1 MPEDSR
7 RPIIVCVD
15 DDPDILASVARTLR
29 RDALDVRTTLD
40 CEEALTWL
48 AEQPIAVLVSDYEM
62 PQMTGGQLTGRAKRI
77 RPETVRILL
86 TGKRT
91 LETALDG
98 INQGEIFRFI
108 PKPFD
113 NDGLR
118 RDVAAAV
125 ERNRELLALAGDRQ
139 RRERGERLRTE
150 LEAEYPGI
158 TRIDR
163 NPGGHYDLGAT
174 PDADAAAAELGLDG
188 LFTIKEP

>member
-1 MPEDSR
+1 MAEDTSR
-7 RPIIVCVD
+7 RPIVVCVD

-40 CEEALTWL
+40 CEEALSWL

-125 ERNRELLALAGDRQ
+125 ERNQELLALAGDRQ
-139 RRERGERLRTE
+139 RRQRGERLRTE

-163 NPGGHYDLGAT
+163 HPGGHYDVAAA
-174 PDADAAAAELGLDG
+174 PDADADELGLDA

>member
-1 MPEDSR
+1 MSTDEANR
-7 RPIIVCVD
+7 RPIVVCVD

-40 CEEALTWL
+40 PEEALAWI

-62 PQMTGGQLTGRAKRI
+62 PQMTGGQLTGKARRI
-77 RPETVRILL
+77 RAETVRILL
-86 TGKRT
+86 TGKQT

-125 ERNRELLALAGDRQ
+125 ERNKELLALAGDRQ
-139 RRERGERLRTE
+139 RRQRGERLRGE
-150 LEAEYPGI
+150 LETEYPGI
-158 TRIDR
+158 TKYERT
-163 NPGGHYDLGAT
+163 PSGHHDVTGDVSA
-174 PDADAAAAELGLDG
+174 DADELGLSS
-188 LFTIKEP
+188 LFMTEP